1 MCVREVEG
9 EQCSTVQCSAG
20 RPWPWSW
27 PWARAQSQSQ
37 VDLGRGAGAKGVG
50 NPGQRDGNGR
60 WVLGAGWLDVQ

>member
-20 RPWPWSW
+20 R

-60 WVLGAGWLDVQ
+60 WVLVAGWLDVQ